1 MSEVKWIKITTGMF
15 DDEKI
20 DFIESL
26 PEADTV
32 LICWIKLLTLAGK
45 SNMSGHIMLTES
57 IPYTPDMLAHKF
69 KRPLN
74 TVKMALET
82 FTRLGMITMEEGKP
96 IYINNWEK
104 HQNIDGMEKIK
115 EQNRLR
121 NIAYRQRKKEQLL
134 LQSSTEEHNRDVTND
149 ITHDVTRDAD
159 MTNHDGEM
167 THLDID
173 LDKEIDQEI
182 NTPKDNRRKRVYD
195 ENSSYMKMA
204 VYLKEKILTWK
215 PNAKIPDDLNKWAD
229 EFRKIHELDGRT
241 KEQIKKVIDFATTD
255 SFWQVNILSAKK
267 LRDKFD
273 TLDAQSDIDS
283 RSEFKV
289 IKGGNRNYQRT
300 DQLPAHIV
308 EQMERQKQAEGGTQS
323 SEKTPEEIERQKQR
337 VQELLKKT
345 AGKA

>member
-1 MSEVKWIKITTGMF
+1 MAEVKWIKITTSMF

-26 PEADTV
+26 PEADTI

-45 SNMSGHIMLTES
+45 SNAGGHIMLTES
-57 IPYTPDMLAHKF
+57 IPYTPDMLSHKF

-74 TVKMALET
+74 IVKLALET
-82 FTRLGMITMEEGKP
+82 FARLGMVTMEEGKP
-96 IYINNWEK
+96 IHINNWDK
-104 HQNIDGMEKIK
+104 HQNIDGMERIR

-121 NIAYRQRKKEQLL
+121 KQKERERKKLL
-134 LQSSTEEHNRDVTND
+134 PPKESTEDASQDMSRDSHVEFTCDNRESHATDKD
-149 ITHDVTRDAD
+149 
-159 MTNHDGEM
+159 
-167 THLDID
+167 LD

-204 VYLKEKILTWK
+204 IYFKEKILAWK

-255 SFWQVNILSAKK
+255 SFWQANILSAKK

-345 AGKA
+345 AGKS